1 MTAAKNNNANEVYQ
15 TAKNDIANLM
25 GFVTN
30 ELTKPHDEITWSQ
43 VGSLQHVRRNLIET
57 LSFLSGI
64 EERSI
69 EETLKDMQECE

>member
-1 MTAAKNNNANEVYQ
+1 MTTTENNNANEAYQ
-15 TAKNDIANLM
+15 IAKNDIANLM

-30 ELTKPHDEITWSQ
+30 ELTKPHDEITW
-43 VGSLQHVRRNLIET
+43 GHAGNLQHVRRNLIET